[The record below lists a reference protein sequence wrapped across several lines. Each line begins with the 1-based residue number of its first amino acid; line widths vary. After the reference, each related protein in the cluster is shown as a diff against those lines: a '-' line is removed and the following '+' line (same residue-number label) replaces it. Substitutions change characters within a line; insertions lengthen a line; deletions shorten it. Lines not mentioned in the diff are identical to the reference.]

1 MPIRVQCPQ
10 CRAEFQVNEKF
21 AGKKGPCPKCK
32 NTIEIPRGES
42 VATPAPAAKTATS
55 TPAASK
61 AAAATKSAAPSKA
74 APSDKPSPASKSA
87 PAAKA
92 APVAPPAKP
101 APVKEKVV
109 IHEPDMGSIKAG
121 SADAKTPQ
129 RHIRPIA
136 REEVRLTRVQ
146 WILLGAAIIAPMAL
160 AYGLGGMFRENMLLR
175 GVGLW
180 LMAFPAAIGG
190 YAVLR
195 DDELEPYRG
204 RSLWVRTLFCTL
216 VYFGLWVVYW
226 YLPLDIKLSAM
237 NWLFLGPPIFLVG
250 AAVPTVCYDL
260 DYGSSLGHYGFYL
273 VVCLTLGHLAGIEG
287 PWIGVKL

>member
-32 NTIEIPRGES
+32 NTIEIPRGE
-42 VATPAPAAKTATS
+42 PAAPPPADAKTAKRA
-55 TPAASK
+55 PVASK
-61 AAAATKSAAPSKA
+61 AAPTTQA
-74 APSDKPSPASKSA
+74 A
-87 PAAKA
+87 PAA
-92 APVAPPAKP
+92 PPTVP
-101 APVKEKVV
+101 APSKEKVV
-109 IHEPDMGSIKAG
+109 IHEPDMGSIRAG
-121 SADAKTPQ
+121 SPDAKTPQ

-136 REEVRLTRVQ
+136 REDVRLSRGQ
-146 WILLGAAIIAPMAL
+146 WILLGAAIVVPMAL
-160 AYGLGGMFRENMLLR
+160 AHALGEWLRENMLLR
-175 GVGLW
+175 GAGLW

-204 RSLWVRTLFCTL
+204 RSLWLRTLCCTL
-216 VYFGLWVVYW
+216 VYFGLWVVYG

-273 VVCLTLGHLAGIEG
+273 VVCLILGHLAGIDG
-287 PWIGVKL
+287 PWIGVKF